1 MNKIFYSLGFLLF
14 FILLNNNAKAQT
26 AGDVAACPKNGS
38 GQILISSILDDDD
51 QTCDG
56 EGATNVTLNVYSLG
70 FCTSEP
76 KIRFASDA
84 DRLTD
89 QRDRTD
95 SSYYTDGTSDFS
107 SCTWTIKGSSTFSE
121 SLEGVGDVEPLPND
135 EIPPAGTYTHAV
147 VVISNELQIT
157 GTANFSDTIIDSTGI
172 DVEVTS
178 GNSGTK
184 CWTNGTFFLDTGQ
197 EGPLIGLDV
206 DDAKVN
212 KGLGR
217 VRGGAECGPTPSP
230 TANTIK
236 YYYAD
241 VQGFGNTTRSEE
253 ITAFGTLSVLYTK
266 ADLDS
271 LATNSPD
278 ITRPAIESITNY
290 GTTTQTNTLTLVF
303 AYNSPM
309 KVTGNTTGMDI
320 FVNFSN
326 ALSLDFEPT
335 NMDLSTTSENRSD
348 GKVDFTVS
356 GTTTTS
362 TSPPRI
368 RAIQSGP
375 LGIQFKATEAGIT
388 N

>member
-1 MNKIFYSLGFLLF
+1 M
-14 FILLNNNAKAQT
+14 
-26 AGDVAACPKNGS
+26 
-38 GQILISSILDDDD
+38 
-51 QTCDG
+51 
-56 EGATNVTLNVYSLG
+56 
-70 FCTSEP
+70 
-76 KIRFASDA
+76 
-84 DRLTD
+84 
-89 QRDRTD
+89 
-95 SSYYTDGTSDFS
+95 
-107 SCTWTIKGSSTFSE
+107 
-121 SLEGVGDVEPLPND
+121 
-135 EIPPAGTYTHAV
+135 
-147 VVISNELQIT
+147 
-157 GTANFSDTIIDSTGI
+157 
-172 DVEVTS
+172 
-178 GNSGTK
+178 
-184 CWTNGTFFLDTGQ
+184 
-197 EGPLIGLDV
+197 
-206 DDAKVN
+206 
-212 KGLGR
+212 
-217 VRGGAECGPTPSP
+217 
-230 TANTIK
+230 
-236 YYYAD
+236 
-241 VQGFGNTTRSEE
+241 
-253 ITAFGTLSVLYTK
+253 SVLYTK

-388 N
+388 MHPRVRMRRTGV